1 VSRMNDAI
9 IHAVEG
15 VVSTPWVYLALF
27 GIAALDGFF
36 PVVPSET
43 LVITLGVFAAADG
56 QPDAL
61 LVAVVAALG
70 ALTGDH
76 ISYLIGRRAGPRI
89 FDRLRPGSRAQ
100 RAYER
105 VGRMLAERGGL
116 VLVVARYIPGGRT
129 AATLTTGATGFP
141 RRTFTRYAILAAV
154 TWAAYGTTLGYAG
167 GAAFEDEPLRGVAL
181 GLGLAFGITLLHEGV
196 RALRIR
202 RRARVDA
209 AAGVPH
215 GTAARA
221 ADDAGTADADDTGR
235 GGGRGYAEPC
245 AEGSASSA
253 TSPAS

>member
-1 VSRMNDAI
+1 MNDAI

-56 QPDAL
+56 QPDAV
-61 LVAVVAALG
+61 LVAAVAALG

-76 ISYLIGRRAGPRI
+76 ISYAIGRRAGPRV

-141 RRTFTRYAILAAV
+141 RRAFTRYAVVAAV

-196 RALRIR
+196 RALRLR
-202 RRARVDA
+202 RRTDGGTGGGAPAGDA
-209 AAGVPH
+209 A
-215 GTAARA
+215 
-221 ADDAGTADADDTGR
+221 
-235 GGGRGYAEPC
+235 GYGEPC
-245 AEGSASSA
+245 AGGPASSP

>member
-1 VSRMNDAI
+1 MNDAI

-43 LVITLGVFAAADG
+43 LVITLGVFAAAEG
-56 QPDAL
+56 QPEAV
-61 LVAVVAALG
+61 LVAVVAAAG

-76 ISYLIGRRAGPRI
+76 VSYALGRRAGPRV
-89 FDRLRPGSRAQ
+89 FERLRAGSRAQ

-141 RRTFTRYAILAAV
+141 RRTFTRYALLAAV
-154 TWAAYGTTLGYAG
+154 TWAVYGTTLGYAG

-181 GLGLAFGITLLHEGV
+181 GLGLAFGIWLLHEGV
-196 RALRIR
+196 RAVRL
-202 RRARVDA
+202 RRARRAGRADAGRPDDA
-209 AAGVPH
+209 AYRGPCPGAGGPS
-215 GTAARA
+215 
-221 ADDAGTADADDTGR
+221 
-235 GGGRGYAEPC
+235 P
-245 AEGSASSA
+245 SAPA
-253 TSPAS
+253 SPAS

>member
-1 VSRMNDAI
+1 MNDAI

-56 QPDAL
+56 QPDVV
-61 LVAVVAALG
+61 LVAVVAAVG

-76 ISYLIGRRAGPRI
+76 VSYAIGRRAGPRI
-89 FDRLRPGSRAQ
+89 FERLRAGSRAQ

-141 RRTFTRYAILAAV
+141 RRTFTRYAVLAAV
-154 TWAAYGTTLGYAG
+154 TWAVYGTTLGYLG

-196 RALRIR
+196 RALRL
-202 RRARVDA
+202 RRAGHPAGGGAVGAGARL
-209 AAGVPH
+209 AAGGH
-215 GTAARA
+215 GAS
-221 ADDAGTADADDTGR
+221 ADGADSGGADAGR
-235 GGGRGYAEPC
+235 GGA
-245 AEGSASSA
+245 AA
-253 TSPAS
+253 

>member
-1 VSRMNDAI
+1 MNDAI

-56 QPDAL
+56 QPDAV
-61 LVAVVAALG
+61 LVAAVAALG

-76 ISYLIGRRAGPRI
+76 VSYAIGRRAGPRV

-100 RAYER
+100 RAYAR

-141 RRTFTRYAILAAV
+141 RRTFTRYAVLAAV
-154 TWAAYGTTLGYAG
+154 TWAAYGTTLGYVG

-196 RALRIR
+196 RALRLR
-202 RRARVDA
+202 RRA
-209 AAGVPH
+209 G
-215 GTAARA
+215 GGARA
-221 ADDAGTADADDTGR
+221 VGAG
-235 GGGRGYAEPC
+235 GYGEPC
-245 AEGSASSA
+245 AGGPAS
-253 TSPAS
+253 SPASPAS

>member
-1 VSRMNDAI
+1 MNDAI

-43 LVITLGVFAAADG
+43 LVITLGVFAAAGG
-56 QPDAL
+56 QPDAV
-61 LVAVVAALG
+61 LVAAVAALG

-76 ISYLIGRRAGPRI
+76 ISYAIGRRAGPRV

-141 RRTFTRYAILAAV
+141 RRTFTRYAVVAAV

-196 RALRIR
+196 RALRLR
-202 RRARVDA
+202 RRTD
-209 AAGVPH
+209 G
-215 GTAARA
+215 GTGGGARA
-221 ADDAGTADADDTGR
+221 ADAAGYG
-235 GGGRGYAEPC
+235 EPC
-245 AEGSASSA
+245 AGGPASSP

>member
-1 VSRMNDAI
+1 MNDAI

-56 QPDAL
+56 QPDAV
-61 LVAVVAALG
+61 LVAVVAAVG

-76 ISYLIGRRAGPRI
+76 VSYAIGRRAGPRI
-89 FDRLRPGSRAQ
+89 FERLRAGSRAQ

-141 RRTFTRYAILAAV
+141 RRTFTRYAVVAAV
-154 TWAAYGTTLGYAG
+154 TWAVYGTTLGYAG

-196 RALRIR
+196 RALRL
-202 RRARVDA
+202 RRAGHPAGGAAVGAGAGLAAGGAVQRSESDAGHGGA
-209 AAGVPH
+209 AA
-215 GTAARA
+215 
-221 ADDAGTADADDTGR
+221 
-235 GGGRGYAEPC
+235 
-245 AEGSASSA
+245 
-253 TSPAS
+253 

>member
-1 VSRMNDAI
+1 MNDAI
-9 IHAVEG
+9 IHTVES

-27 GIAALDGFF
+27 GIAAVDGFF

-43 LVITLGVFAAADG
+43 LVITLGVFAAAGG

-76 ISYLIGRRAGPRI
+76 VSYLLGRRAGPRI

-141 RRTFTRYAILAAV
+141 RRTFTRYAVLAAV

-196 RALRIR
+196 RALRLR
-202 RRARVDA
+202 RD
-209 AAGVPH
+209 
-215 GTAARA
+215 
-221 ADDAGTADADDTGR
+221 
-235 GGGRGYAEPC
+235 GGRGTGGSADGGAGGSGRGVADRGYGEPC